1 MHTPLFSIVIPTYN
15 RSELVHG
22 AIRSVLGQTVDD
34 FEVVVSD
41 NCSTDDTQQVVE
53 HFGDSRV
60 RYVRTPTHGVI
71 GDSWEFA
78 RSQARG
84 ELIMMLS
91 DDDALVH
98 DALER
103 FADTHDRFDADF
115 LFSNLAEYRD
125 RSFKGP
131 QQNTVSC
138 RAFSGKTRV
147 VSVDELLGPL
157 FQFRPKFDMHPSAFM
172 FSRRIADEVVRRCG
186 RFFQTNGVEYFAWPL
201 AAVFSRGIGYM
212 DAPLVILGRTAKS
225 WGSTVVLSNPGKQQI
240 ERMIAD
246 AAQARDWIP
255 LANFTLINL
264 MAEGMF
270 LAKRL
275 FPVELKRFPIDERHY
290 LRRTMVE
297 LKRRVAMG
305 VDVNRE
311 MRELLEYSKKF
322 PAVHAELTRRE
333 RTGWTAE
340 DSVLRKFGRALGLN
354 IINRRREALREIKKV
369 KQGRVMSGFCVS
381 GDDFGF
387 QDAPSCAEFVARIAQ
402 MAVANS
408 RELTGGHAPVQK
420 ESTI

>member
-1 MHTPLFSIVIPTYN
+1 
-15 RSELVHG
+15 
-22 AIRSVLGQTVDD
+22 
-34 FEVVVSD
+34 
-41 NCSTDDTQQVVE
+41 
-53 HFGDSRV
+53 
-60 RYVRTPTHGVI
+60 
-71 GDSWEFA
+71 
-78 RSQARG
+78 
-84 ELIMMLS
+84 
-91 DDDALVH
+91 
-98 DALER
+98 
-103 FADTHDRFDADF
+103 
-115 LFSNLAEYRD
+115 
-125 RSFKGP
+125 
-131 QQNTVSC
+131 
-138 RAFSGKTRV
+138 
-147 VSVDELLGPL
+147 
-157 FQFRPKFDMHPSAFM
+157 M

-387 QDAPSCAEFVARIAQ
+387 QDAPSCAEFVGRIAQ

-408 RELTGGHAPVQK
+408 RELTGRHAPVQK